1 MNAYQQF
8 IDLSLQSMGI
18 IPLLALILFVVLVVA
33 IERAVFFARIV
44 PSGAALDR
52 ELSAADHRQE
62 DAVRAI
68 ARRHRATVFGGPLQA
83 AVEARHLDPEAMDRY
98 IDEAIVRT
106 LPRLDRTLWLLD
118 AAVTLG
124 PLIGLLGT
132 IIGITESF
140 NVLGAS
146 GPSAGAVT
154 GGIGHALIATGFGL
168 AVAII
173 GVAVNSYFGK
183 RVRLA
188 ILQLDLVKLA
198 CIKRLH
204 LLSSTSATPADST
217 SQRVATLQPQAE
229 RAAFK
234 HAASAGLSGA

>member
-18 IPLLALILFVVLVVA
+18 IPLLALILLVVLVVA

-52 ELSAADHRQE
+52 ELSATDHRQE
-62 DAVRAI
+62 EALRAI
-68 ARRHRATVFGGPLQA
+68 AQRHQATVFGGTLQA

-106 LPRLDRTLWLLD
+106 LPKLDRALWLLD

-146 GPSAGAVT
+146 GPNAGAVLRPGRGHRRR
-154 GGIGHALIATGFGL
+154 GGQ
-168 AVAII
+168 
-173 GVAVNSYFGK
+173 
-183 RVRLA
+183 
-188 ILQLDLVKLA
+188 QLLRQARPAGDPA
-198 CIKRLH
+198 ARPRQARLH
-204 LLSSTSATPADST
+204 
-217 SQRVATLQPQAE
+217 QA
-229 RAAFK
+229 AAF
-234 HAASAGLSGA
+234 A